1 MITARTNVVLRHIR
15 GLAAAENVNRLPDR
29 QLLERFVTA
38 RDDSAFEALVRR
50 HGSLVLSV
58 CRRVLHN
65 PHDAEDAFQATF
77 LALARKAPSAGTR
90 ASLGTWL
97 YQVAYHTALRA
108 RKQSAVRRQREDQ
121 VEPRSQPDP
130 LGEVTGRE
138 LMTVLDEEMHRLPE
152 QLREPLVLCYLEG
165 KTRDEAAQQL
175 DCPLGT
181 LKRRLEKARACLR
194 SRLERRGLALPT
206 ALLAVGTVTAAV
218 PRALAAATTQ
228 AAVGEAAVSA
238 QVAGLV
244 HGTLQ
249 ALAPAKLKTVAAAFL
264 VVALVVLG
272 AAAFAPRPPAAAE
285 EPQAAGPKEPAAPT
299 ANEKKEITVSGRVL
313 GADGKPAA
321 GAAVVVLAQPMR
333 QHRRSDPTA
342 YRDDFLAEGKA
353 DAEGR
358 FDLRIPRTSSATYR
372 DVYVAAAAEKH
383 APTWRRF
390 NPDAEMLE
398 AELKLP
404 PEQVIRG
411 SLVDLQGL
419 PAAGVKVAVST
430 VGRVVNGQPDGV
442 ALKELSKRGAPWP
455 EPVTTDE
462 QGRFVIHGAN
472 RDQGLT
478 LTVIDDRFATQS
490 FTIDTPGKPRPE
502 SRVLG
507 IDAGGFIHEGGSG
520 PDEKGQPEVLKLP
533 LTPARLIEGR
543 VTYADTGKPAAG
555 ASVSGTRTDEDGRF
569 HLQSASRG
577 GVTLEVYAPAG
588 EPYLSVYHRVEL
600 PKGTVKQEVAITL
613 PRGVLVRGKV
623 TEAGSG
629 KPVAGAGVQFWPR
642 QIDDP
647 NRPKNV
653 FTGWNHSEVTAEDG
667 SFRMA
672 VLPGEAHL
680 LIQGPTP
687 DFIHQEIGSEM
698 ISWGRPGGIRLY
710 PDAIVKL
717 DVPAKEEPKE
727 VAVTLRR
734 GATVRCRLLGPD
746 GKPVAKAVVLHRLHV
761 GIDLSWHFPA
771 EARDGVFEIH
781 GLDPEKSV
789 PVHFLD
795 AENQCGAT
803 VPLSGKHAG
812 ETVTVQL
819 APCGKATARY
829 VDGKGQPLADYR
841 VSPDMVITPGGAKRY
856 PSDAGDLA
864 KGEFLAD
871 SMALV
876 NLDRTNYWDKVKT
889 DAQGRITFPA
899 LIPGATYRVARWEK
913 EKWVPHKEFT
923 VESGKTIDLG
933 DIVINKAE

>member
-1 MITARTNVVLRHIR
+1 MLTARTNVVLRHIR

-38 RDDSAFEALVRR
+38 QEDSAFEALVRR
-50 HGSLVLSV
+50 HGPLVLGV
-58 CRRVLHN
+58 CRRVLNN

-77 LALARKAPSAGTR
+77 LALARKAASAGTR
-90 ASLGTWL
+90 ASLSTWL

-108 RKQSAVRRQREDQ
+108 RKQSAVRRRREDQ
-121 VEPRSQPDP
+121 VEPRPQPDP
-130 LGEVTGRE
+130 LSEVTGRE
-138 LMTVLDEEMHRLPE
+138 LMTILDEEMHQMPE
-152 QLREPLVLCYLEG
+152 RLREPLVLCYLEG
-165 KTRDEAAQQL
+165 KTRDEAAQHL

-194 SRLERRGLALPT
+194 ARLERRGLALPA
-206 ALLAVGTVTAAV
+206 ALLAVGAVTAAV

-244 HGTLQ
+244 QGTLL
-249 ALAPAKLKTVAAAFL
+249 ALAPSRWKTIAAAVL
-264 VVALVVLG
+264 VVGLVVLG
-272 AAAFAPRPPAAAE
+272 AAAFAPRPPAAE
-285 EPQAAGPKEPAAPT
+285 EPQAAGTQEPAAP
-299 ANEKKEITVSGRVL
+299 AADEKKEMTVRGRVL

-321 GAAVVVLAQPMR
+321 GAAVVVLAQPRR
-333 QHRRSDPTA
+333 QHRGGDRTA
-342 YRDDFLAEGKA
+342 YRDDLLAEGKA

-358 FDLRIPRTSSATYR
+358 FRLRIPRTSSSKYR
-372 DVYVAAAAEKH
+372 EVYAVAAAEKH
-383 APTWRRF
+383 APAWRRF
-390 NPDAEMLE
+390 NPDAEQLE

-419 PAAGVKVAVST
+419 PAVGVKVAVSS
-430 VGRVVNGQPDGV
+430 VGKMVNGQPDGV
-442 ALKELSKRGAPWP
+442 GLNELSKRGAPWP

-462 QGRFVIHGAN
+462 EGRFVIRGAN

-478 LTVIDDRFATQS
+478 LIVNDDRFATQS
-490 FTIDTPGKPRPE
+490 FTVDTPGKSRPE

-507 IDAGGFIHEGGSG
+507 IDAGGFIHEGVSG
-520 PDEKGQPEVLKLP
+520 PNEKGQPEVLKLP

-543 VTYADTGKPAAG
+543 VTYADTGKPVAR
-555 ASVSGTRTDEDGRF
+555 ASVSGTRTDADGRF
-569 HLQSASRG
+569 RLPSAGRG
-577 GVTLEVYAPAG
+577 GVTLEVFAPAG
-588 EPYLSVYHRVEL
+588 EPYLSVYHRVEF
-600 PKGTVKQEVAITL
+600 PKGTVKQEVTITL

-623 TEAGSG
+623 NEAGSG

-642 QIDDP
+642 QTDDP

-653 FTGWNHSEVTAEDG
+653 FTGWHHSEVTAEDG
-667 SFRMA
+667 TFRMA

-698 ISWGRPGGIRLY
+698 ISWGRPGGSRMY
-710 PDAIVKL
+710 PDAFVKL
-717 DVPAKEEPKE
+717 DIPATGEPKE

-761 GIDLSWHFPA
+761 GIDLSWHFAA
-771 EARDGVFEIH
+771 EARDGVFELH

-789 PVHFLD
+789 PVYFLD

-803 VPLSGKHAG
+803 VQLSGKQAG

-829 VDGKGQPLADYR
+829 VDGKGQPLANYM
-841 VSPDMVITPGGAKRY
+841 VSPDLVVTPGAGKRV
-856 PSDAGDLA
+856 PNVAGELG
-864 KGEFLAD
+864 KGELIAD
-871 SMALV
+871 TMALV
-876 NLDRTNYWDKVKT
+876 NLDRHNYWDKVRT

-913 EKWVPHKEFT
+913 DDWVPHKEFT